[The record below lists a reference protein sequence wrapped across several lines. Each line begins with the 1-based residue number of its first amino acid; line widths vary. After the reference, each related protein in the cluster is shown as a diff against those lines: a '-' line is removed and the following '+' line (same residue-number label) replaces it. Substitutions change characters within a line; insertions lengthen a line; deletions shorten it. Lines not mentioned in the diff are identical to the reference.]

1 LFKYCF
7 LENIRYTI
15 KIMIKFFL
23 LISFVSFMFSN
34 NVIAEK
40 ITVFD
45 FTDEEF
51 KTLKIGKK
59 YKGETTWTLGSNQN
73 GNFIKAEAE
82 GKGSGLGK
90 EVLIDLLKTPFINIT
105 WKVEKDLSGI
115 VENSKKGHDYAARV
129 FVIKK
134 TGSTALSNRAVNY
147 VFSSNNEVGKNWP
160 SPYTKKSIDYVLSS
174 TKNSSNVWVTVKA
187 NVKEDFMKLHG
198 IEVLDISG
206 VAIMTDTDN
215 SKLKA
220 ISYYQNIYF
229 SAE

>member
-1 LFKYCF
+1 MK
-7 LENIRYTI
+7 
-15 KIMIKFFL
+15 KKFFTIL
-23 LISFVSFMFSN
+23 FFLFLSSN

-40 ITVFD
+40 VNIFN
-45 FTDEEF
+45 FTAEEF
-51 KTLKIGKK
+51 KTLKVGKK
-59 YKGETTWTLGSNQN
+59 YKGETTWTLGSNEN

-90 EVLIDLLKTPFINIT
+90 EVSIDLLKTPFINIT
-105 WKVEKDLSGI
+105 WKVEKDLFGI

-134 TGSTALSNRAVNY
+134 TGSTALSNRAINY

-174 TKNSSNVWVTVKA
+174 TTKNLNTWVTVKA
-187 NVKEDFMKLHG
+187 NVRDDFMKLHG
-198 IEVLDISG
+198 IEVSDISG

-220 ISYYQNIYF
+220 ISFYQNIYF
-229 SAE
+229 SSK